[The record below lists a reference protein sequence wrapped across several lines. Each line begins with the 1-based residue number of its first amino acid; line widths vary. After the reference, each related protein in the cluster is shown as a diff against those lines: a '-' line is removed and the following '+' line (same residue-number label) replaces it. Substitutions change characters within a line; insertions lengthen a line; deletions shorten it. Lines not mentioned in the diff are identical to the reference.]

1 MLVSPSFLS
10 SSFILTLF
18 PNQKQNCYRNSLQL
32 LVENN
37 GQSIAF
43 SVINSEK
50 RGYPPENGVHIAIRN
65 TTDPPLSWHLPL
77 PILFF
82 FGRHGA
88 AIFRAI
94 WAAYQYCSLLYG
106 KRQRLRIVR
115 LFPFRLKMR
124 ESGHLLSSM

>member
-65 TTDPPLSWHLPL
+65 TTDLPLLSWHLPL
-77 PILFF
+77 PILSFSSAGTVRRF
-82 FGRHGA
+82 LERYGQPINTVVFCMENDRDYGLYVYFHFG
-88 AIFRAI
+88 
-94 WAAYQYCSLLYG
+94 S
-106 KRQRLRIVR
+106 K
-115 LFPFRLKMR
+115 
-124 ESGHLLSSM
+124 